1 MTLELE
7 IVARSKLFGSGVV
20 ARPKR
25 FGSSKYLGF
34 DMVVKSKSLGFG
46 TKKNKGPRD
55 WT

>member
-1 MTLELE
+1 MTLGLE

-20 ARPKR
+20 AKPKR

-34 DMVVKSKSLGFG
+34 DMVVKSKSLEFG